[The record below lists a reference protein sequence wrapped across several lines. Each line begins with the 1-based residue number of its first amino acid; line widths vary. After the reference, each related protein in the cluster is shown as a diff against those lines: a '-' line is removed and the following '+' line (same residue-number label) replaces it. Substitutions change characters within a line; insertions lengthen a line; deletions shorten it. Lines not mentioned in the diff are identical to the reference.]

1 MKAIATDSKEPVESG
16 RQNLDTELLLL
27 HEGTEMGHPLSEGLS
42 PLQGHRSLVYQR
54 HQASLR
60 DGPWRLGGNRQGP
73 PEPTPPPGQ
82 RVRVLAH
89 RFLIWKQGDSKEV
102 RSSNSSCERLVV
114 TLSSLLSPRA
124 LRRTTSCG
132 CMLAS
137 RRPHIHCL
145 DLLVHINDRGAQA
158 EGIFRKSANIKCCRV
173 LKEKLNRGEHMNLSD
188 ESVHVVA
195 SVLKVRAVGAPLP
208 AHSEAAG
215 LWHVHNL
222 PGLLELEDNLLKN
235 TS

>member
-1 MKAIATDSKEPVESG
+1 MRKYRWHLFLFNDV
-16 RQNLDTELLLL
+16 LLFSN
-27 HEGTEMGHPLSEGLS
+27 TKYKKIFKIKKKVPLSTMWTCSCGDS
-42 PLQGHRSLVYQR
+42 AGHTCSLV
-54 HQASLR
+54 
-60 DGPWRLGGNRQGP
+60 LGW
-73 PEPTPPPGQ
+73 
-82 RVRVLAH
+82 H
-89 RFLIWKQGDSKEV
+89 HD
-102 RSSNSSCERLVV
+102 CLVA
-114 TLSSLLSPRA
+114 TFRA